1 MPKKIL
7 VIEDDPSILAG
18 ALEILG
24 LEGYDV
30 RGEND
35 GANGIQEARQ
45 FLPDLIISD
54 IAMPGIDGLQVL
66 EELRKDP
73 ATAAIP
79 FILLTGRTDRSDMR
93 QGMALGA
100 DDYLTKPFAVT
111 DLINAVR
118 ARLERQ
124 RRSVEAGERN
134 LED

>member
-18 ALEILG
+18 VLDILG

-30 RGEND
+30 RGQNN

-79 FILLTGRTDRSDMR
+79 FILLTGRTGQSDMR
-93 QGMALGA
+93 QGMELGA
-100 DDYLTKPFAVT
+100 DDYLTKPVAVT
-111 DLINAVR
+111 DLINAIR
-118 ARLERQ
+118 TGLERP
-124 RRSVEAGERN
+124 RMIVGAAERK